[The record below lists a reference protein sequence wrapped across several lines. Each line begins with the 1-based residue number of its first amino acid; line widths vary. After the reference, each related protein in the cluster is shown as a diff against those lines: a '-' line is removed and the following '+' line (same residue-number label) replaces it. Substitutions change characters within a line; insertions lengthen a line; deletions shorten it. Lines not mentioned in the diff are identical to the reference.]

1 MFWTKTTEYAMRTLI
16 FMATHDCELYS
27 TNFLS
32 EELKIPHK
40 YLSRIM
46 TDLVRSELIESI
58 KGRSGGFRIAKPLDQ
73 ISLLDIYT
81 AVEGREFLTSCILGF
96 KECSDE
102 NPCALHF
109 IWEKSRSQMLKI
121 LQDTTLAYFRAIRSK
136 IKRY

>member
-32 EELKIPHK
+32 EELQIPNK

-46 TDLVRSELIESI
+46 TDLVRSGLVESI
-58 KGRSGGFRIAKPLDQ
+58 KGRNGGFKIAKPLDQ
-73 ISLLDIYT
+73 INLLDIYT
-81 AVEGREFLTSCILGF
+81 AVEGHEFINSCILGF
-96 KECSDE
+96 KECSSE

-121 LQDTTLAYFRAIRSK
+121 LKDTSLAYFRDIRDK